1 MASEKMISVNKD
13 RLLYARK
20 YYNLSIEE
28 TASKTKIKPEKLE
41 AFEAGLK
48 YPSYAELNKLAEY
61 YHQSL
66 IFFFFPDS
74 PKDAGLLTKFRGV
87 VNESIAGSTKRIKEM
102 IELANIYRLNLS
114 ELYAH
119 EEYPRFSDT
128 INTEKVSKRS
138 LSEWL
143 RGKLSLPISDQIQR
157 FNRPEILLEEIRN
170 KLYALGVYVFKAS
183 FQDNSVSGLCL
194 YDDEF
199 PIILINNKTAFTRQL
214 FTVFHEL
221 FHIFLKQVDIDYL
234 NSSKEKECDTFASS
248 FLIPDDDFRNF
259 IAKYSFF
266 EDEELISTLSHRYCV
281 SRDAIR
287 YRLLKL
293 DKISIE
299 YYRAH
304 HEEEIRNY
312 SSGDAGGNYY
322 YTKISYLGQSYLK
335 TVCERYYSGSI
346 SIAKVGIYT
355 QMKASNVSSLLSTV
369 FRG

>member
-1 MASEKMISVNKD
+1 MATDKMISVNKD
-13 RLLYARK
+13 RLLYARE
-20 YYNLSIEE
+20 YYNLSIAE
-28 TASKTKIKPEKLE
+28 TAFKTKIKPEKLE

-48 YPSYAELNKLAEY
+48 YPSYAELSKLAEY

-87 VNESIAGSTKRIKEM
+87 VNESITESTKRIKEM

-114 ELYAH
+114 ELYANIKH
-119 EEYPRFSDT
+119 ARFSDL
-128 INTEKVSKRS
+128 INSEGVTE
-138 LSEWL
+138 LNLAEWL
-143 RGKLSLPISDQIQR
+143 RSKLSLPIGDQIR
-157 FNRPEILLEEIRN
+157 HFSRPEILLEEIRD
-170 KLYALGVYVFKAS
+170 KLYDLGIYIFKDS

-199 PIILINNKTAFTRQL
+199 PVILINNKTAFTRQL

-234 NSSKEKECDTFASS
+234 NSNEEKECDTFASF
-248 FLIPDDDFRNF
+248 FLIPDEDFQNF
-259 IAKYSFF
+259 ISKYTYF
-266 EDEELISTLSHRYCV
+266 EDEDLISTLSHRYCV

-287 YRLLKL
+287 YRLLKQG
-293 DKISIE
+293 KISPE

-312 SSGDAGGNYY
+312 SSRDAGGNYY

-335 TVCERYYSGSI
+335 TVFEQYYSGSI
-346 SIAKVGIYT
+346 SISKVGIYT